1 MDRLITIGLVAAL
14 LCLLTSASW
23 GRDRT
28 DELGSSCNIQSI
40 VLRSFPQADVILV
53 EAESPIDRWQ
63 EFTLEKPK
71 RIVVDLYGCK
81 YQGKLKPEIRT
92 GQFIRSLRLGGDTDK
107 VRIAANVMEDVDV
120 QLNIAKTSHKI
131 AIYISAP
138 ETSFVEDAGA
148 RKPSQLL
155 RQATFL
161 QIQEAPSTTPI
172 ASKVEE
178 REATLPQ
185 EPEAGVTVAED
196 EESSELAVRAEKSG
210 KTPQR
215 ETAEYAWVGLVLEKY
230 PSWELH
236 GKLWNKF
243 SHDTEEENE
252 FEDDQS
258 NHAEVILELN
268 YVFNRC
274 FRGVLS
280 AKADWFAYGNNGNWD
295 YDDDIRLYDA
305 YVALSGSHYNLKVGN
320 QIVKW
325 GKTDEVS
332 PLDNINPQDFRDGF
346 VRRRE
351 ERKIPI
357 PIVNI
362 ELYRGLYGL
371 QGLFIPFYEK
381 SEIDILGRDWAFFD
395 HFEQEIGNFEVK
407 EDDYS
412 NTFRNSE
419 AGVRLSGTTENLD
432 YAFSYFYTRDDL
444 PSLGSMIVPPGFPV
458 PLTSATPK
466 NLAEFARTTN
476 QTVVLTYE
484 RQSVTGV
491 ELETTWGDFG
501 LRADAAYIYR
511 KSFFTNELQSI
522 RKPVFEY
529 ALGADYSPN
538 SFYFNLQ
545 FGQTIVLD
553 YDNRILWSDE
563 VTNTLYG
570 EITKGILDDNV
581 ELGFRAYYSITGKDY
596 YYSPNV
602 LLKYWDNVNL
612 ELGAEI
618 VDGPDDTTLGLFED
632 NDQVYGTLE
641 VHF

>member
-1 MDRLITIGLVAAL
+1 MLQLNFWNTLKPMDRLITIGLVAAL

-40 VLRSFPQADVILV
+40 VLRSFP
-53 EAESPIDRWQ
+53 
-63 EFTLEKPK
+63 
-71 RIVVDLYGCK
+71 
-81 YQGKLKPEIRT
+81 
-92 GQFIRSLRLGGDTDK
+92 
-107 VRIAANVMEDVDV
+107 
-120 QLNIAKTSHKI
+120 
-131 AIYISAP
+131 ISAP
-138 ETSFVEDAGA
+138 ETSFVEDVGA
-148 RKPSQLL
+148 LQPSQLS
-155 RQATFL
+155 RQATSL
-161 QIQEAPSTTPI
+161 QIQEALSTTLI

-178 REATLPQ
+178 REVTLPQ

-196 EESSELAVRAEKSG
+196 EESSELAVRAEEVSTEPPG
-210 KTPQR
+210 

-258 NHAEVILELN
+258 NHAEVILGLN

-274 FRGVLS
+274 FRAVLS

-295 YDDDIRLYDA
+295 YDDDIRLHEA

-346 VRRRE
+346 VRPRE
-351 ERKIPI
+351 DRKVPI
-357 PIVNI
+357 PMVNV
-362 ELYRGLYGL
+362 ELYKGLYGL
-371 QGLFIPFYEK
+371 QGIFIPFFEK
-381 SEIDILGRDWAFFD
+381 SDIDILGRDWAFFD

-407 EDDYS
+407 EKDYS
-412 NTFRNSE
+412 NTLSNSE
-419 AGVRLSGTTENLD
+419 AGVRLSGTIVKLD
-432 YAFSYFYTRDDL
+432 YAFSYFDTRDDL
-444 PSLGSMIVPPGFPV
+444 PSIGSMFVPSGFPV
-458 PLTSATPK
+458 SLNSATPK

-476 QTVVLTYE
+476 QAVVLTHD
-484 RQSVTGV
+484 RQGITGI
-491 ELETTWGDFG
+491 EFETSWGDFG
-501 LRADAAYIYR
+501 LRGDAAYIYQR
-511 KSFFTNELQSI
+511 SFITNELQSI

-529 ALGADYSPN
+529 ALGVDRNGTN

-545 FGQTIVLD
+545 FGQAIVQD
-553 YDNRILWSDE
+553 YDDRILFSDE
-563 VTNTLYG
+563 ITNTLYG

-602 LLKYWDNVNL
+602 LFKYWDNVNL

-618 VDGPDDTTLGLFED
+618 VDGPDDTTLGLFQD
-632 NDQVYGTLE
+632 NDQIYSTLE